1 VFGVWC
7 RPGEYLEQDVVA
19 MLRWV
24 GVLLQDRRVGSRCY
38 ASLRACLCAI
48 FDHPVFSPADP
59 LLHRTS
65 CFFPMTSSA
74 AHAAHTWAADAGLCA
89 EEPELGRVMTELLV
103 TGHGG
108 HVPNQA
114 VVLSLLPTAASPRV
128 LQLRKRMAL
137 ALLEDHFGA
146 AAAVVV
152 SVTDLGSVP
161 AADGGDGGGGL
172 EAAAEAE
179 ARARDEAS
187 LDRMSA
193 MLAGVEIGAD
203 TDYALL
209 SCMID
214 FIDFAAIA
222 MVPTLYDNPCI
233 IPNATRSP
241 HTHTHTRTH
250 ASM

>member
-1 VFGVWC
+1 
-7 RPGEYLEQDVVA
+7 

-59 LLHRTS
+59 ILDRTS
-65 CFFPMTSSA
+65 CVPWR
-74 AHAAHTWAADAGLCA
+74 HLPHTPHTRGLLTRDVCA
-89 EEPELGRVMTELLV
+89 EELELGRVMTELLV

-152 SVTDLGSVP
+152 SVLADE
-161 AADGGDGGGGL
+161 DGGDGGGGL
-172 EAAAEAE
+172 EAKAEAE

-222 MVPTLYDNPCI
+222 MVPTLYDNPCT

-241 HTHTHTRTH
+241 HTHTHTHTHTRTRTRTRTRTH